1 MKMDKDMQKE
11 ISKSK
16 AVNEMEEE
24 LVDGQ
29 TDDGPQ
35 KKVDGKLILAEEIAE
50 GHVSMNARTYR
61 FLITKNHRWQFSS

>member
-1 MKMDKDMQKE
+1 MDKEMQKE

-29 TDDGPQ
+29 TADGPQ

-50 GHVSMNARTYR
+50 GHVSMNACTYR
-61 FLITKNHRWQFSS
+61 FLITKNHR

>member
-1 MKMDKDMQKE
+1 MDKEMQKE

-29 TDDGPQ
+29 TDDAPQ
-35 KKVDGKLILAEEIAE
+35 KKADGKLVLAEEIVE
-50 GHVSMNARTYR
+50 GHISMNARTYR
-61 FLITKNHRWQFSS
+61 FLITKNHR